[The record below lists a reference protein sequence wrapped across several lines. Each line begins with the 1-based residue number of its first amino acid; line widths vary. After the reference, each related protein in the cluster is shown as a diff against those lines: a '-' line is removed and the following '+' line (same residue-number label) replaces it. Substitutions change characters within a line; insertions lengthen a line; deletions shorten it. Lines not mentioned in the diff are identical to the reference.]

1 MKLKYQKIMVK
12 WKIPLY
18 KVFNDEDDVRII
30 SKVIKRSM
38 DWAIGPEVEQFEYQL
53 AKYVGSN
60 YCLVFNSGTS
70 ALHAALLSLG
80 IRGGSVL
87 VPSFT
92 FISTA
97 NSALMVG
104 AKPTFVDIEEDN
116 LGLDPSKVESAI
128 NTSTK
133 AIMPVHYAGLPC
145 KIEEIK
151 EISKKKKIPLIED
164 AAEALGSR
172 IRKKMVGTFGDLSVF
187 SFAGNK
193 VLTTGEGGAIV
204 TNSNKIFN
212 KLKLIRS
219 HGRIEKQNY
228 FSSNIKPEY
237 IELGFNWRMSSIS
250 AALGITQL
258 SKMEKM
264 INMRRKN
271 AAYLSSRL
279 NKYDKIKVPTE
290 PKHYRH
296 VYQIYSIQL
305 PNINKRNKLMKFLTK
320 KGIMSKVYF
329 NPIHQTRFYK
339 QSGFSK
345 TRKLLVTERISNK
358 ILSLPL
364 YPNMKKEELRY
375 IIDSVSEFL
384 ETN

>member
-1 MKLKYQKIMVK
+1 MVK

-18 KVFNDEDDVRII
+18 KIFNDEDDVRIV
-30 SKVIKRSM
+30 SKVIKRGM

-80 IRGGSVL
+80 IRGGRVL

-104 AKPTFVDIEEDN
+104 AKPTFVDIEEDT
-116 LGLDPSKVESAI
+116 LGLDPSKIGRAI

-296 VYQIYSIQL
+296 VYQLYSIQL
-305 PNINKRNKLMKFLTK
+305 PNLNKRNMLMKFLTK

-345 TRKLLVTERISNK
+345 TRNLQVTERIANK

-364 YPNMKKEELRY
+364 YPNMKKEELKF

-384 ETN
+384 ETK

>member
-1 MKLKYQKIMVK
+1 MVK

-18 KVFNDEDDVRII
+18 KIFIDKEDARRV
-30 SKVIKRSM
+30 SKVIKRGM

-70 ALHAALLSLG
+70 ALHAALLSVG
-80 IRGGSVL
+80 VRKGGKVL

-97 NSALMVG
+97 NHALMVG
-104 AKPTFVDIEEDN
+104 AKPTFVDIEEET
-116 LGLDPSKVESAI
+116 LGLDPSKIEPAI
-128 NTSTK
+128 STDTR

-145 KIEEIK
+145 KIEEIRD
-151 EISKKKKIPLIED
+151 ISKKKKIPLIED
-164 AAEALGSR
+164 AAEALGGR
-172 IRKKMVGTFGDLSVF
+172 IGKKMVGTYGDLSVF

-204 TNSNKIFN
+204 TNSKKIFN

-219 HGRIEKQNY
+219 HGRVEKQNY

-237 IELGFNWRMSSIS
+237 IELGFNWRMSSMT
-250 AALGITQL
+250 AALGIAQL
-258 SKMEKM
+258 SKLEKM
-264 INMRRKN
+264 ISLRRKN
-271 AAYLSSRL
+271 AEYLSSRL
-279 NKYDKIKVPTE
+279 KKYGKIKVPTE
-290 PKHYRH
+290 PKQYRH
-296 VYQIYSIQL
+296 VFQIYSIQL
-305 PNINKRNKLMKFLTK
+305 RDTNLRNKLMKFLTK

-329 NPIHQTRFYK
+329 NPIHKTKFYREL
-339 QSGFSK
+339 GFSK
-345 TRKLLVTERISNK
+345 TRNLPMTERISNK

-375 IIDSVSEFL
+375 IVDSISEL
-384 ETN
+384 MEIN

>member
-1 MKLKYQKIMVK
+1 MKLKYQKRMIK

-18 KVFNDEDDVRII
+18 KIFNDDDDVRIV
-30 SKVIKRSM
+30 SKVIKRGM

-80 IRGGSVL
+80 IRGGRVL

-104 AKPTFVDIEEDN
+104 AKPTFVDIEEDT
-116 LGLDPSKVESAI
+116 LGLDPSKIGQAI

-296 VYQIYSIQL
+296 VYQLYSIQL
-305 PNINKRNKLMKFLTK
+305 PNLNKRNMLMKFLTK

-345 TRKLLVTERISNK
+345 TRNLQVTERIANK

-364 YPNMKKEELRY
+364 YPNMKKRRIKIY
-375 IIDSVSEFL
+375 HRFCVRIFG
-384 ETN
+384 N

>member
-1 MKLKYQKIMVK
+1 MVK

-18 KVFNDEDDVRII
+18 KIFNDEDDVRIV
-30 SKVIKRSM
+30 SKVIKRGM

-104 AKPTFVDIEEDN
+104 AKPTFVDIEEDT
-116 LGLDPSKVESAI
+116 LGLDPSKIGRAI

-296 VYQIYSIQL
+296 VYQLYSIQL
-305 PNINKRNKLMKFLTK
+305 PNLNKRNMLMKFLTK

-345 TRKLLVTERISNK
+345 TRNLQVTERIANK

-364 YPNMKKEELRY
+364 YPNMKKEELKF

-384 ETN
+384 ETK

>member
-1 MKLKYQKIMVK
+1 MVK

-18 KVFNDEDDVRII
+18 KIFNDEDDVRIV
-30 SKVIKRSM
+30 SKVIKRGM

-80 IRGGSVL
+80 IRGGRVL

-104 AKPTFVDIEEDN
+104 AKPTFVDIEEDT
-116 LGLDPSKVESAI
+116 LGLDPSKIGQAI

-296 VYQIYSIQL
+296 VYQLYSIQL
-305 PNINKRNKLMKFLTK
+305 PNLNKRNMLMKFLTK

-345 TRKLLVTERISNK
+345 TRNLQVTERIANK

-364 YPNMKKEELRY
+364 YPNMKKEELKF

-384 ETN
+384 ETK

>member
-18 KVFNDEDDVRII
+18 KIFIDKEDVRRV
-30 SKVIKRSM
+30 SKVIKRGM

-80 IRGGSVL
+80 IRGGRVL

-104 AKPTFVDIEEDN
+104 AKPTFVDIEEDT
-116 LGLDPSKVESAI
+116 LGLDPSKIGRAI

-296 VYQIYSIQL
+296 VYQLYSIQL
-305 PNINKRNKLMKFLTK
+305 PNLNKRNMLMKFLTK

-345 TRKLLVTERISNK
+345 TRNLQVTERIANK

-364 YPNMKKEELRY
+364 YPNMKKEELKF

-384 ETN
+384 ETK

>member
-1 MKLKYQKIMVK
+1 MVK

-18 KVFNDEDDVRII
+18 KIFNDEDDVRIV
-30 SKVIKRSM
+30 SKVIKRGM

-80 IRGGSVL
+80 IRGGSIL

-104 AKPTFVDIEEDN
+104 AKPTFVDIEEDT
-116 LGLDPSKVESAI
+116 LGLDPSKIGRAI

-296 VYQIYSIQL
+296 VYQLYSIQL
-305 PNINKRNKLMKFLTK
+305 PNLNKRNMLMKFLTK

-345 TRKLLVTERISNK
+345 TKKLLVTERIANK

-364 YPNMKKEELRY
+364 YPNMKKEELKF

-384 ETN
+384 ETK

>member
-1 MKLKYQKIMVK
+1 MVK

-18 KVFNDEDDVRII
+18 KIFIDKEDARRV
-30 SKVIKRSM
+30 SKVIKRGM

-70 ALHAALLSLG
+70 ALHAALLSVG
-80 IRGGSVL
+80 VRKGGKVL

-104 AKPTFVDIEEDN
+104 AKPTFVDIEEET
-116 LGLDPSKVESAI
+116 LGLDPSKIEPAI
-128 NTSTK
+128 STDTR

-145 KIEEIK
+145 KIEEIRD
-151 EISKKKKIPLIED
+151 ISKKKKIPLIED
-164 AAEALGSR
+164 AAEALGGR
-172 IRKKMVGTFGDLSVF
+172 IGKKMVGTYGDLSVF

-204 TNSNKIFN
+204 TNSKKIFN

-219 HGRIEKQNY
+219 HGRVEKQNY

-237 IELGFNWRMSSIS
+237 IELGFNWRMSSMT
-250 AALGITQL
+250 AALGIAQL
-258 SKMEKM
+258 SKLEKM
-264 INMRRKN
+264 ISLRRKN
-271 AAYLSSRL
+271 AEYLSSRL
-279 NKYDKIKVPTE
+279 KKYGKIKVPTE
-290 PKHYRH
+290 PKQYRH
-296 VYQIYSIQL
+296 VFQIYSIQL
-305 PNINKRNKLMKFLTK
+305 RDTNLRNKLMKFLTK

-329 NPIHQTRFYK
+329 NPIHKTKFYREL
-339 QSGFSK
+339 GFSK
-345 TRKLLVTERISNK
+345 TRNLPMTERISNK

-375 IIDSVSEFL
+375 IVDSISEL
-384 ETN
+384 MEIN

>member
-1 MKLKYQKIMVK
+1 MVK

-18 KVFNDEDDVRII
+18 KIFNDEDDVRIV
-30 SKVIKRSM
+30 SKVIKRGM

-80 IRGGSVL
+80 IRGGRVL

-97 NSALMVG
+97 NSTLMVG
-104 AKPTFVDIEEDN
+104 AKPTFVDIEEDT
-116 LGLDPSKVESAI
+116 LGLDPSKIGRAI

-279 NKYDKIKVPTE
+279 NKYDEIKVPTE

-305 PNINKRNKLMKFLTK
+305 PNINKRNMLMKFLTK

-339 QSGFSK
+339 QFGFSK
-345 TRKLLVTERISNK
+345 TRNLLVTERIANK

-384 ETN
+384 ETK

>member
-1 MKLKYQKIMVK
+1 MVK

-18 KVFNDEDDVRII
+18 KILIDKEDIRTD
-30 SKVIKRSM
+30 SKVIERGM
-38 DWAIGPEVEQFEYQL
+38 DWAIGPEIEQFESHL

-60 YCLVFNSGTS
+60 HCLVFNSGTS

-80 IRGGSVL
+80 VGAGNTVL

-104 AKPTFVDIEEDN
+104 AIPSFVDIEDEH
-116 LGLDPSKVESAI
+116 LGMNPSKIESKI
-128 NTSTK
+128 SSTTR

-145 KIEEIK
+145 KIK
-151 EISKKKKIPLIED
+151 EICEISRRKKIPLIED

-172 IRKKMVGTFGDLSVF
+172 IGKEMIGTFGDLSVF

-204 TNSNKIFN
+204 TNSKKIFN

-219 HGRIEKQNY
+219 HGRIENQNY
-228 FSSNIKPEY
+228 FTSNIKPNY
-237 IELGFNWRMSSIS
+237 VDLGYNWRMSSIT

-258 SKMEKM
+258 SRLEKI
-264 INMRRKN
+264 INLRRNN
-271 AAYLSSRL
+271 AAYLTSRL
-279 NKYDKIKVPTE
+279 KKHTKIKVPIE
-290 PKHYRH
+290 PKKYRH
-296 VYQIYSIQL
+296 VFQIYSIQL
-305 PNINKRNKLMKFLTK
+305 PNSYLRNKLMKFLTK

-329 NPIHQTRFYK
+329 SPIHQTKFYK
-339 QSGFSK
+339 QLGFSK
-345 TRKLLVTERISNK
+345 RKDLIVTERISNE

-364 YPNMKKEELRY
+364 YPNMKKEELKY
-375 IIDSVSEFL
+375 IVDSVSEFM
-384 ETN
+384 EIN

>member
-1 MKLKYQKIMVK
+1 MVK

-18 KVFNDEDDVRII
+18 KIFNDEDDVRIV
-30 SKVIKRSM
+30 SKVIKRGM

-80 IRGGSVL
+80 IRGGRVL

-104 AKPTFVDIEEDN
+104 AKPTFVDIEEDT
-116 LGLDPSKVESAI
+116 LGLDPSKIGRAI

-271 AAYLSSRL
+271 AAYLTSRL

-296 VYQIYSIQL
+296 VYQLYSIQL
-305 PNINKRNKLMKFLTK
+305 PNLNKRNMLMKFLTK

-345 TRKLLVTERISNK
+345 TRNLQVTERIANK

-364 YPNMKKEELRY
+364 YPNMKKEELKF

-384 ETN
+384 ETK

>member
-1 MKLKYQKIMVK
+1 MVN

-18 KVFNDEDDVRII
+18 KILIDEEDVRRV
-30 SKVIKRSM
+30 SKVIKRGM
-38 DWAIGPEVEQFEYQL
+38 DWAIGPEVEQFESQL

-70 ALHAALLSLG
+70 ALHAALLSLDIKSG
-80 IRGGSVL
+80 NRVL

-92 FISTA
+92 FISTV
-97 NSALMVG
+97 NSVLMVG
-104 AKPTFVDIEEDN
+104 ARPTFVDIEEEN
-116 LGLDPSKVESAI
+116 LGLDPSKIKFAI
-128 NTSTK
+128 RTNTK
-133 AIMPVHYAGLPC
+133 AIIPVHYAGLPC

-151 EISKKKKIPLIED
+151 EISRKKRIPLIED

-172 IRKKMVGTFGDLSVF
+172 IGKKMVGTYGELSIF

-204 TNSNKIFN
+204 TNSKKIFN

-219 HGRIEKQNY
+219 HGRIENHSY

-237 IELGFNWRMSSIS
+237 VELGYNWRMSSIS
-250 AALGITQL
+250 AALGIAQL
-258 SKMEKM
+258 NKMEK
-264 INMRRKN
+264 IITLRRKN

-279 NKYDKIKVPTE
+279 IKYDQIKVPTE

-305 PNINKRNKLMKFLTK
+305 QNVNQRNKLMKFLTK
-320 KGIMSKVYF
+320 KGIMTKVYF
-329 NPIHQTRFYK
+329 SPIHQTKFYRRL
-339 QSGFSK
+339 GFSK
-345 TRKLLVTERISNK
+345 TRNLLLTERISNK

-364 YPNMKKEELRY
+364 YPNMKKEELKY
-375 IIDSVSEFL
+375 IVASISEFM
-384 ETN
+384 EIN